1 MITLLE
7 WQGGVRAF
15 DTALR
20 FGPHSIAHEFG
31 SGVDLLDGTEES
43 PPESRPLQSWG
54 RLLELSKEARSRGM
68 PFSRE
73 LAEQEKQR
81 VRELPI
87 QSPYRCLSMS
97 THTPYESIGQW
108 LLCSRRIRES
118 YRFVLDFK
126 HHLSYRTYL
135 CLQRCCSS
143 HETQHSSTIFAS
155 GRRLYLDTLLST
167 FEHQSTL
174 PTRNSTRGVGKVESC
189 LRGSQALGEDYAG

>member
-31 SGVDLLDGTEES
+31 SGVDLLDGTEETS
-43 PPESRPLQSWG
+43 PESRPLQSWG

-97 THTPYESIGQW
+97 THTHYESVGKW
-108 LLCSRRIRES
+108 LFCSRRIRES
-118 YRFVLDFK
+118 YRFVLDFID
-126 HHLSYRTYL
+126 HLPYRTYL
-135 CLQRCCSS
+135 CLQRCRSS
-143 HETQHSSTIFAS
+143 NETQHSSSIFAS
-155 GRRLYLDTLLST
+155 DRRLYLDTLLST
-167 FEHQSTL
+167 FERQSTL
-174 PTRNSTRGVGKVESC
+174 PTRNGTRGVGKMESC
-189 LRGSQALGEDYAG
+189 IRGSQALGEDHAG